1 MKALRWLLLP
11 FSWIYGVITF
21 IRNKAFDWGILKS
34 IQIPKKSITVGNLS
48 VGGTGKTPHVDYLIQ
63 YFLSK
68 NVKLSILS
76 RGYGRKTNG
85 LVIASRESTS
95 SEIGDEPL
103 QYVQRYSEN
112 IQVVLAEKRKEGVDY
127 IINQFPDNE
136 LIILDDAFQHRA
148 VSAGFSILI
157 TPFSDLFSDDFM
169 LPTGNLREWK
179 SGKKR
184 ADLIVVSK
192 SPSDISNNQKSQ
204 IITKLGFD
212 PNRVFF
218 SSLQY
223 NDLVP
228 FSEKVQQTEIKHAL
242 IVTGIGNPAP
252 LVNYWKQKCTVELMA
267 FPDHHNYSA
276 NDIKAIHEKFGKFAS
291 KNKVIITTEKDYMRL
306 QQFDEVLNPKK
317 AWHYQPISIVI
328 NNQKTFNSL
337 LDEYFRQV

>member
-21 IRNKAFDWGILKS
+21 LRNKAFDWGILKTH
-34 IQIPKKSITVGNLS
+34 QIPKKSITVGNLS

-68 NVKLSILS
+68 NTKLSVLS
-76 RGYGRKTNG
+76 RGYGRKTKG
-85 LVIASRESTS
+85 LVVASDQSTA

-103 QYVQRYSEN
+103 QYIQRYSDK
-112 IQVVLAEKRKEGVDY
+112 IKVVLSEKRTEGVDL
-127 IINQFPDNE
+127 IIAQFPENE

-157 TPFSDLFSDDFM
+157 TPFNDLFSDAFM

-192 SPSDISNNQKSQ
+192 SPTDISSNEEAQ
-204 IITKLGFD
+204 IIQKLGFD
-212 PNRVFF
+212 AKRVFF

-223 NDLVP
+223 NDLVS
-228 FSEKVQQTEIKHAL
+228 FSTKREELEIEHAL
-242 IVTGIGNPAP
+242 IVTGIGNPTP
-252 LVNYWKQKCTVELMA
+252 LIDYWKGKCSVELMA
-267 FPDHHNYSA
+267 FPDHHNYSTV
-276 NDIKAIHEKFGKFAS
+276 DIKAIHEKFGKFAS

-306 QQFDEVLNPKK
+306 QQFDEVLDPQY

-328 NNQKTFNSL
+328 KNQKRFNSI
-337 LDEYFRQV
+337 LDEYFR